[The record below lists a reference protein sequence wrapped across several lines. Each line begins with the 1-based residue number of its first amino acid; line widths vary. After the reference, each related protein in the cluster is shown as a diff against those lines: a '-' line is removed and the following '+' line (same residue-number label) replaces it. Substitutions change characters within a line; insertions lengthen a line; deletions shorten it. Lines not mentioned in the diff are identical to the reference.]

1 MRKNLLAL
9 AVVGLLATTA
19 VTGCDGSD
27 SSSDASSSGSNTTG
41 SGESRVGVILPDT
54 KSSDRWETADAKF
67 LKQAFDSA
75 GVKVEIQNAQG
86 DKENFKRIGDAMLNS
101 GVKVLI
107 IANLDAASGKVVL
120 DQARAK
126 KIPTIDYDRLT
137 LNGGANYYV
146 SFDGKLVGVQ
156 QAEAL
161 KSCLAARRVVN
172 PIVAELNGSPTD
184 NNATLFKEGYDGVL
198 QEMYD
203 SATFTK
209 GPDQFV
215 PDWDAEEGTK
225 IFTQML
231 EQQPGIDA
239 VLAANDGLGNAAI
252 EVLRK
257 KGLAGKVPV
266 TGQDATVQG
275 LQNVLAGEQ
284 CVTIFKDLK
293 PLAQNAASLAVKLF
307 KGEQPTA
314 PKRIKDPESGAY
326 IPFVSLPPQPITI
339 NKINDVI
346 ATGFVT
352 AKELCTGKYQALCR
366 EHGIGTA
373 AAQ

>member
-19 VTGCDGSD
+19 MTACEDSD
-27 SSSDASSSGSNTTG
+27 SPSDTSGGAGTTG
-41 SGESRVGVILPDT
+41 SGEARVGVILPDT
-54 KSSDRWETADAKF
+54 KSSDRWVNADAKY

-75 GVKVEIQNAQG
+75 GVKVEIKNAEG
-86 DKENFKRIGDAMLNS
+86 DKENFKRIGSAMVNS

-107 IANLDAASGKVVL
+107 IANLDAESGKAVI
-120 DQARAK
+120 DQAKAK

-137 LNGGANYYV
+137 LNGGASYYV
-146 SFDGKLVGVQ
+146 SFDGEAVGRQ
-156 QAEAL
+156 QADAL
-161 KSCLAARRVVN
+161 KDCLAARRVVN

-184 NNATLFKEGYDGVL
+184 NNATLFKTGYDRVL
-198 QEMYD
+198 QPMYD
-203 SATFTK
+203 AALYTK

-215 PDWDAEEGTK
+215 PDWDNKEGTK
-225 IFTQML
+225 IFAQML
-231 EQQPGIDA
+231 EQQPGISA

-275 LQNVLAGEQ
+275 LQNVLSGEQ

-293 PLAQNAASLAVKLF
+293 PLAKDAADLAVKLF
-307 KGEQPTA
+307 KGQQPTT
-314 PKRIKDPESGAY
+314 KDRLKDPESGAY
-326 IPFVSLPPQPITI
+326 VPFVARDPVPITI
-339 NKINDVI
+339 DSINKVVD
-346 ATGFVT
+346 AGFVNT
-352 AKELCTGKYQALCR
+352 QELCAGKYKQLCR
-366 EHGIGTA
+366 QHGVGGN